1 MNRPLARRAGPF
13 LALGLLLTAVHTH
26 RSSLTTTR
34 IARWT
39 LPAGLVVAVASFFVP
54 DAAGRNAAIILDTV
68 TVRVYDAAGV
78 TPRDRTAALKVAGAI
93 LSRADLEATW
103 IVCTPARDGKPQPGC
118 DAAPA
123 SHELVVRLTYSS
135 PAAEGN
141 SRTFGNT
148 LIDATTSTG
157 TLSTVFV
164 DRVDWLASTGKAVRS
179 DVLGRAIAHEIG
191 HQILGS
197 NDHSGRGLMRETW
210 TAEELTRNRPEDWQF
225 SREQRVALHARWAGW
240 GLGRRAGARD
250 PRSAFGSE

>member
-1 MNRPLARRAGPF
+1 MTMRTRRRSTLAGIARQ
-13 LALGLLLTAVHTH
+13 LLTA
-26 RSSLTTTR
+26 
-34 IARWT
+34 
-39 LPAGLVVAVASFFVP
+39 GLVMAATWFLVP
-54 DAAGRNAAIILDTV
+54 EAMGRNAAIILDTV
-68 TVRVYDAAGV
+68 TIRVYDSAGV
-78 TPRDRTAALKVAGAI
+78 TPRDRTTALKVAGAI

-103 IVCTPARDGKPQPGC
+103 IVCTPARDGKSQPGC

-123 SHELVVRLTYSS
+123 SHELVVRLTYS
-135 PAAEGN
+135 AHAGEDGN
-141 SRTFGNT
+141 SRAFGYS

-164 DRVDWLASTGKAVRS
+164 DRVDWLASTGKAVRA

-197 NDHSGRGLMRETW
+197 NDHSPRGLMRETW

-225 SREQRVALHARWAGW
+225 SREQRVALHSRWAGW
-240 GLGRRAGARD
+240 GMGRRAAGTRD

>member
-1 MNRPLARRAGPF
+1 MTMPTRF
-13 LALGLLLTAVHTH
+13 LSAALVAAATATFAPEA
-26 RSSLTTTR
+26 
-34 IARWT
+34 I
-39 LPAGLVVAVASFFVP
+39 
-54 DAAGRNAAIILDTV
+54 GRNAAIILDTV
-68 TVRVYDAAGV
+68 TIRVYDSAGV
-78 TPRDRTAALKVAGAI
+78 TPRDRTAALKTAGTI

-103 IVCTPARDGKPQPGC
+103 VVCTPSRDGKSQPGC

-135 PAAEGN
+135 YAGEDGN
-141 SRTFGNT
+141 SRAFGYS

-164 DRVDWLASTGKAVRS
+164 DRVDWLASTGKAVRA

-197 NDHSGRGLMRETW
+197 NANSPRGLMRETW
-210 TAEELTRNRPEDWQF
+210 TSEELTRNRPEDWQF
-225 SREQRVALHARWAGW
+225 SREQRVALHSRWAGW
-240 GLGRRAGARD
+240 GMGRRAAGARD